1 MTTEQLL
8 QSLVLL
14 LVITG
19 PLTLL
24 VILGLVIL
32 SAQNLSQRRWEQ
44 GVAVLVTVG
53 VFAILILTPIAWRW
67 APWARITIS
76 S

>member
-1 MTTEQLL
+1 MTTEEIL

-19 PLTLL
+19 PLTLF
-24 VILGLVIL
+24 VIFGLVIL

-44 GVAVLVTVG
+44 GVAVLATMGIV
-53 VFAILILTPIAWRW
+53 AILILTPIAWRW